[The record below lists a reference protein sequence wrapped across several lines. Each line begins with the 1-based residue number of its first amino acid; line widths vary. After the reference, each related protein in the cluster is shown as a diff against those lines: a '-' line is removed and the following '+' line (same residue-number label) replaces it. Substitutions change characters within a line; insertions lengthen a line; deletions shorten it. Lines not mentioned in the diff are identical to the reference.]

1 MTFFNKI
8 AQNTSLKFIDAKLDR
23 EYQLKDILFDLSSIE
38 LTQKTLVF
46 LYCKNEVQAVGLY
59 LSLLKSNYAIA
70 LLNEELDI
78 RLKQALEKTYSPFII
93 FDEKRVLKEGFNVEI
108 VHSKVYNYKVFKT
121 TSSCPKIHSNVKVL
135 LSTSGTTGSPK
146 FVKLSEQ
153 NLYQNSISICD
164 YLPIIN
170 NDVTPLNLP
179 IFYSYGLSILHTNC
193 LNGGEIVCNTDDILN
208 KAFWEQFEQ
217 FRFSSIAGVPYVYEM
232 LDRVGFR
239 KKKYDS
245 LRYISQAGG
254 NLNQIIKQKFLD
266 YCIENNLEFYVM
278 YGQTEASP
286 RISYVPPNKLS
297 EKITSIGQSILNG
310 NLTIDSVTQE
320 LLYEGPNIFGGYAQ
334 KPKDLMTWK
343 KSKHLHTGDIAI
355 KDKDGFYFITG
366 RIKRFVKVFGNRVNL
381 DEIEDFLKRKIEK
394 TNFACI
400 GIKDKN
406 IIIFTEKDITTEDIK
421 NIVVRELKIH
431 STVIKHRIIDKFP
444 LTSNGKID
452 YKELQ
457 KIYES

>member
-1 MTFFNKI
+1 
-8 AQNTSLKFIDAKLDR
+8 
-23 EYQLKDILFDLSSIE
+23 
-38 LTQKTLVF
+38 
-46 LYCKNEVQAVGLY
+46 
-59 LSLLKSNYAIA
+59 
-70 LLNEELDI
+70 
-78 RLKQALEKTYSPFII
+78 
-93 FDEKRVLKEGFNVEI
+93 
-108 VHSKVYNYKVFKT
+108 
-121 TSSCPKIHSNVKVL
+121 
-135 LSTSGTTGSPK
+135 
-146 FVKLSEQ
+146 
-153 NLYQNSISICD
+153 
-164 YLPIIN
+164 
-170 NDVTPLNLP
+170 
-179 IFYSYGLSILHTNC
+179 
-193 LNGGEIVCNTDDILN
+193 
-208 KAFWEQFEQ
+208 
-217 FRFSSIAGVPYVYEM
+217 M

-254 NLNQIIKQKFLD
+254 NLNQITKQKFLD

-286 RISYVPPNKLS
+286 RISYVLPNKLS
-297 EKITSIGQSILNG
+297 EKITSIGQAILNG

-320 LLYEGPNIFGGYAQ
+320 LIYEGPNIFGGYAQ

-343 KSKHLHTGDIAI
+343 KLKHLHTGDIAI

-366 RIKRFVKVFGNRVNL
+366 RIKRFIKVFGNRVNL

-394 TNFACI
+394 NNFACI

-406 IIIFTEKDITTEDIK
+406 IIIFTEKDITTEYIK

-444 LTSNGKID
+444 FTSNGKID